1 MPPFP
6 AHLQISVNVKVS
18 HAAEKGDEMLGKME
32 EEEGDREEKL
42 QQVNVTIVMEI
53 TDNTE
58 WLNRDCEQNVCN
70 YIADTGWYYGFYLMK
85 A

>member
-18 HAAEKGDEMLGKME
+18 HAAEKGDEMVGKME

-42 QQVNVTIVMEI
+42 QQVNVMEI
-53 TDNTE
+53 TV
-58 WLNRDCEQNVCN
+58 R
-70 YIADTGWYYGFYLMK
+70 
-85 A
+85 